1 MRGARA
7 RLVRHRN
14 EPMSAA
20 DYFAGLP
27 RIATLREVEAIERTP
42 LAARRLPAS
51 TYDVLREAAQ
61 RHGDAPALT
70 FLLQGDAA
78 DAPVRLGYRDF
89 FARITQAANLFHRL
103 GVRPDAP
110 VAYVLPNL
118 PETHEVIWG
127 GEAAGSVCAINP
139 LLEPAHTVEILKAV
153 SAKLLVTLAPFPG
166 TDLWAKAERIAGEVP
181 SLAAV
186 LQVDL
191 AQYAVPGW
199 KPNAPASA
207 RLGAVPVLSYALER
221 AREPAD
227 RLVSGRN
234 ILAGDIASFFHTG
247 GTTGAPKI
255 APHTHA
261 NEVFMAW
268 LLPAMLGTRPGDVF
282 LCGLPLFH
290 VNGVMVT
297 GLGNWIAGAHV
308 LLAGAQGYRSPKL
321 LPGFWKLVER
331 YRVNYFSAVPTV
343 YSSLLDV
350 PLAGADVR
358 SLRYAICGAAPMPP
372 EVFRRFEAL
381 TGVKILEGYGLT
393 EGTTASVLNPP
404 AGERRIGSIGLRAP
418 YQQVKVA
425 VLCGDGR
432 AAPTRIVRDAAP
444 GEIGAVVM
452 RGPNVFPGY
461 LDPRDDAGAWAADDA
476 GQRWL
481 NTGDL
486 ARADAQG
493 YLWLA
498 GRAKDLIIRGGHNID
513 PQLIEEAMCRHPAVA
528 IAAAV
533 GQPDAHAGEVPI
545 CFVVLREGAKAS
557 EAELLEFGRSAVP
570 ERGAAPVRV
579 EIVGAMPV
587 TAVGKIFKPTLR
599 HRAIGKVYGAALSE
613 AGVTANVSVAHDP
626 ASGTVVRV
634 ALADAAQKAMAE
646 KALARYTVRVVFD

>member
-1 MRGARA
+1 MD
-7 RLVRHRN
+7 
-14 EPMSAA
+14 P
-20 DYFAGLP
+20 FAGVP
-27 RIATLREVEAIERTP
+27 RIASLRDVEAIERTP
-42 LAARRLPAS
+42 LAARNLPAS
-51 TYDVLREAAQ
+51 TYEVLREAAAG
-61 RHGDAPALT
+61 HGDAPALT
-70 FLLQGDAA
+70 FLLQGDVA
-78 DAPVRLGYRDF
+78 DAPVRISYREF

-127 GEAAGSVCAINP
+127 GEAAGSVCAVNP
-139 LLEPAHTVEILKAV
+139 LLEPAHIIEILKAV
-153 SAKLLVTLAPFPG
+153 KARVLVTLAPFPG
-166 TDLWAKAERIAGEVP
+166 TDLWAKAERIAADVP
-181 SLAAV
+181 TLATV
-186 LQVDL
+186 LQIDL
-191 AQYAVPGW
+191 AQYAQPGW
-199 KPNAPASA
+199 RPGAPTPEH
-207 RLGAVPVLSYALER
+207 LGAIPVLSYQAER
-221 AREPAD
+221 LREPGD
-227 RLVSGRN
+227 RLVSGRA
-234 ILAGDIASFFHTG
+234 IVAGDIASYFHTG

-268 LLPAMLGTRPGDVF
+268 LLPALLGTKPGDTF

-297 GLGNWIAGAHV
+297 GLGNWVAGAHV

-321 LPGFWKLVER
+321 LPGFWNLVER
-331 YRVNYFSAVPTV
+331 YRVNYFSGVPTV

-350 PLAGADVR
+350 PLAGADVS

-404 AGERRIGSIGLRAP
+404 AGERRIGAIGLRAP

-425 VLCGDGR
+425 VIGGDGR
-432 AAPTRIVRDAAP
+432 IARDAAP
-444 GEIGAVVM
+444 GEIGVVVM
-452 RGPNVFPGY
+452 RGPHVFPGY
-461 LDPRDDAGAWAADDA
+461 LNPRDNAGAWAVDDGGA
-476 GQRWL
+476 RWL

-486 ARADAQG
+486 AKTDADG

-545 CFVVLREGAKAS
+545 CFVVLREGASVS
-557 EAELLEFGRSAVP
+557 EAELLEFGRSHVP
-570 ERGAAPVRV
+570 ERAAAPVRV
-579 EIVGAMPV
+579 EIMPAMPV

-599 HRAIGKVYGAALSE
+599 YRAIEKVYGAALAE
-613 AGVTANVSVAHDP
+613 AGVAAKVAVGHDP
-626 ASGTVVRV
+626 SAGTVARV
-634 ALADAAQKAMAE
+634 TLADAAQRAMAE
-646 KALARYTVRVVFD
+646 SALARYTVRFTLD

>member
-1 MRGARA
+1 M
-7 RLVRHRN
+7 
-14 EPMSAA
+14 EP
-20 DYFAGLP
+20 FAGLP
-27 RIATLREVEAIERTP
+27 RIATLADVETIERTP
-42 LAARRLPAS
+42 LAARNLPAS
-51 TYDVLREAAQ
+51 TYDILRAAAA
-61 RHGDAPALT
+61 RYGDAPALT
-70 FLLQGDAA
+70 FLLQGDVA
-78 DAPVRLGYRDF
+78 DAPVTISYRDF

-127 GEAAGSVCAINP
+127 GEAAGSICAINP
-139 LLEPAHTVEILKAV
+139 LLEPAHIVEILKAAK
-153 SAKLLVTLAPFPG
+153 AKLLVTLAPFPG
-166 TDLWAKAERIAGEVP
+166 TDLWAKAERVAAEVP
-181 SLAAV
+181 GLAAV
-186 LQVDL
+186 LQVHL
-191 AQYAVPGW
+191 ARYAVPGW
-199 KPNAPASA
+199 KTGAPHAASPKPE
-207 RLGAVPVLSYALER
+207 RLGAVPVLSYEAER
-221 AREPAD
+221 VREPAD
-227 RLVSGRN
+227 RLVSGRT
-234 ILAGDIASFFHTG
+234 IAAGDIASFFHTG

-268 LLPAMLGTRPGDVF
+268 LLPTLLGTRPGDVF

-350 PLAGADVR
+350 PLAGADVS

-404 AGERRIGSIGLRAP
+404 AGERRIGAIGLRAP

-425 VLCGDGR
+425 VLGADGR
-432 AAPTRIVRDAAP
+432 ITRDAAP
-444 GEIGAVVM
+444 GEIGVVVM
-452 RGPNVFPGY
+452 RGPQVFPGY
-461 LDPRDDAGAWAADDA
+461 LNPRDNAGAWAEDA
-476 GQRWL
+476 AGDRWL

-486 ARADAQG
+486 AKSDAEG
-493 YLWLA
+493 YLWLS

-533 GQPDAHAGEVPI
+533 GQPDAHAGEVPM

-557 EAELLEFGRSAVP
+557 EAELLEFGRGAVP
-570 ERGAAPVRV
+570 ERAAAPVRI
-579 EIVGAMPV
+579 EIMGAMPL
-587 TAVGKIFKPTLR
+587 TAIGKIFKPTLR
-599 HRAIGKVYGAALSE
+599 YRAIEKVYGAAL
-613 AGVTANVSVAHDP
+613 AGAGIAAKVAVGHDP
-626 ASGTVVRV
+626 AAGTVARIS
-634 ALADAAQKAMAE
+634 LADTAQKTMAE
-646 KALARYTVRVVFD
+646 KAMARYTVRFIFA

>member
-1 MRGARA
+1 M
-7 RLVRHRN
+7 
-14 EPMSAA
+14 
-20 DYFAGLP
+20 DFFAGIP
-27 RIATLREVEAIERTP
+27 RIASLREVEAIERTP
-42 LAARRLPAS
+42 LAARNLPAS
-51 TYDVLREAAQ
+51 TYDVLREAAA
-61 RHGDAPALT
+61 RYGDAPALT

-78 DAPVRLGYRDF
+78 DPPVRLSYREL

-139 LLEPAHTVEILKAV
+139 VLEPAHIVEILKA
-153 SAKLLVTLAPFPG
+153 AKAKVLVTLAPFPG
-166 TDLWAKAERIAGEVP
+166 TDLWAKAERIVAEVQ
-181 SLAAV
+181 SLATV
-186 LQVDL
+186 LQVNL

-199 KPNAPASA
+199 TPGAPTAA
-207 RLGAVPVLSYALER
+207 RLGAIPVLSYEAER
-221 AREPAD
+221 MREPAD
-227 RLVSGRN
+227 RLVSARK
-234 ILAGDIASFFHTG
+234 IAASDIASFFHTG

-261 NEVFMAW
+261 NEVFMSW
-268 LLPAMLGTRPGDVF
+268 LLPALLGTKPGDVF

-331 YRVNYFSAVPTV
+331 YRVTYFSGVPTI

-350 PLAGADVR
+350 PLAGADVS

-404 AGERRIGSIGLRAP
+404 AGERRIGAIGIRAP

-425 VLCGDGR
+425 ALGADGR
-432 AAPTRIVRDAAP
+432 IARDAAP
-444 GEIGAVVM
+444 GEIGVVVM
-452 RGPNVFPGY
+452 RGPQVFPGY
-461 LDPRDDAGAWAADDA
+461 LDPRDNAGAWAEDA
-476 GQRWL
+476 SGERWL

-486 ARADAQG
+486 ARADAEG
-493 YLWLA
+493 YLWLS

-528 IAAAV
+528 IAAAI
-533 GQPDAHAGEVPI
+533 GQPDAHAGEVPV
-545 CFVVLREGAKAS
+545 CVVVLREGAKAG
-557 EAELLEFGRSAVP
+557 EAELLDFGRREVP
-570 ERGAAPVRV
+570 ERAAAPVRI
-579 EIVGAMPV
+579 EIMGAMPV
-587 TAVGKIFKPTLR
+587 TAVGKIFKPALR
-599 HRAIGKVYGAALSE
+599 HRAIEKVYGAALAE
-613 AGVTANVSVAHDP
+613 AGVPAKVAVTADP
-626 ASGTVVRV
+626 AAGTVARI
-634 ALADAAQKAMAE
+634 ALADAAQRGMAE
-646 KALARYTVRVVFD
+646 QALARYTVRIAFD